1 MHPLMLGNLLL
12 YIASSWLP
20 YWQRIVFLY
29 KIDSIFVY
37 KTLFPL
43 AFELINI
50 KFFVQLYIKIA

>member
-12 YIASSWLP
+12 YLASSWLP

-37 KTLFPL
+37 KILLDFISISSGL
-43 AFELINI
+43 WID
-50 KFFVQLYIKIA
+50 KY